1 VATRAEAALGLARG
15 GWLVFP
21 LHHHVGDGR
30 CSCGDKLCFWPHS
43 RNAAKHPRWEKGTL
57 EKGLLCATSDVTQV
71 MAWWGKWPEANI
83 GLRTG
88 DGVFVVDVDGP
99 EGAAYLAER
108 GVPNTLS
115 ATTGRGTHLYF
126 FAPEGIEI
134 RNRAKI
140 APDLDVRGDGGYVL
154 APCSEHASG
163 AVYAWVD
170 QEAEIAEA
178 PEWLVDAVRER
189 EAPEREPV
197 VATYRAPGEIT
208 PYAKAALEREFERLS
223 AAGEG
228 SRNHTL
234 FCAVANLAELVAGGE
249 LPESLV
255 RDESWA
261 IARAIGL
268 EEMETRR
275 TIDSA
280 FRKASRNPRVAPEPR
295 TRREAPR
302 GASQSA
308 SPAVMDVDPE
318 IVAEPFVPEQGSP
331 NGHVLVLPAPAVEY
345 PLGVWPSQIA
355 EFIAA
360 TAHSV
365 CVQPE
370 AVGTAVLAVAASV
383 IGRARWLDVKGEG
396 GWIERPGIYA
406 GLVGDVSRRKSPA
419 LRAAKAPLEALH
431 AERAAKWNDEHER
444 WEAEPGT
451 KGEPQLESPLMKDVT
466 TEVLALAL
474 KAHPRGVVLVADEL
488 IGWLNSMGQYKG
500 GKGNDRQRWV
510 EAWNGDTIDV
520 FRASRKRIVVEHPCV
535 SVVGGVQPD
544 VFAGLTAVRDGL
556 AERFLYCV
564 MPKVP
569 VDANTPDVP
578 RSVRGTWDAIVRGLY
593 DLREAQVVC
602 DVPGCLTAARQRAV
616 DALNEA
622 PEELEG
628 YLGKGETHLGRIAIV
643 LAAVWEVCGGE
654 RELTAAGVGRAE
666 DLWGFYADQARRLF
680 TGDLLP
686 VKVYQIA
693 SPMKERDLI
702 AWLRARDGTGTKREA
717 MRGNG
722 PLRNMAAKDAD
733 AVIYVCAAR
742 GNVQVENGARGSVI
756 LTLAT

>member
-21 LHHHVGDGR
+21 LHHHVGNGR
-30 CSCGDKLCFWPHS
+30 CSCGDRLCFWPHS

-57 EKGLLCATSDVTQV
+57 EKGLLCATSDVAQV

-108 GVPNTLS
+108 GVPDTLTS
-115 ATTGRGTHLYF
+115 TTGRGRHLYF

-163 AVYAWVD
+163 AVYAWID

-189 EAPEREPV
+189 EAPERETA
-197 VATYRAPGEIT
+197 VAAYRVPGEIT
-208 PYAKAALEREFERLS
+208 PYAKAALEREFDRLS

-249 LPESLV
+249 LPEGLV
-255 RDESWA
+255 REESWA

-268 EEMETRR
+268 EETETRR

-280 FRKASRNPRVAPEPR
+280 FRKASHNPRVAPEPKKF
-295 TRREAPR
+295 
-302 GASQSA
+302 
-308 SPAVMDVDPE
+308 
-318 IVAEPFVPEQGSP
+318 IPEQGSP
-331 NGHVLVLPAPAVEY
+331 NGHVLVLQAPVVEY

-396 GWIERPGIYA
+396 GWVERPGIYA

-431 AERAAKWNDEHER
+431 AEKAARWNNEHER

-520 FRASRKRIVVEHPCV
+520 FRASRRRIVVEHPCV

-593 DLREAQVVC
+593 ELREAQVVC
-602 DVPGCLTAARQRAV
+602 DVPGCLMAARQRAV

-654 RELTAAGVGRAE
+654 RELSAAGVGRAE

-680 TGDLLP
+680 MGDVLP
-686 VKVYQIA
+686 VKAYQIG
-693 SPMKERDLI
+693 SPALEGAVMRYLRSHGGQATKRDL
-702 AWLRARDGTGTKREA
+702 
-717 MRGNG
+717 MRG
-722 PLRNMAAKDAD
+722 PLQH
-733 AVIYVCAAR
+733 AR
-742 GNVQVENGARGSVI
+742 GRDAEETIAVLISRGTIQPSPGQRSTSLVYVVV
-756 LTLAT
+756 